1 MITFTELKKKIVA
14 DLKSIKDIEVAFEE
28 LSKTKESETLDE
40 WFFVSLLPVTN
51 QLNGEKMRDRS
62 FIIDVAYWH
71 KDQTRKRYFEMN
83 ESLDKVFQPCFHILD
98 RHITI
103 PEVTFKIVDN
113 VAHYVFTLKFTDLV
127 VQQEAGEPAEELDFT
142 II

>member
-1 MITFTELKKKIVA
+1 MITFTELKKKIVS

-28 LSKTKESETLDE
+28 LSKTKESEMLDE
-40 WFFVSLLPVTN
+40 WFFVTLLPVTN

-62 FIIDVAYWH
+62 FIIDIAYWH
-71 KDQTRKRYFEMN
+71 KEQSRKRYFEMN

-103 PEVTFKIVDN
+103 PEVTFRIVDD

-127 VQQEAGEPAEELDFT
+127 DKPQDGVPAEELDFS

>member
-1 MITFTELKKKIVA
+1 MITFTELKKKIVS

-28 LSKTKESETLDE
+28 LSKTKESEMLDE
-40 WFFVSLLPVTN
+40 WFFVTLLPVTN

-62 FIIDVAYWH
+62 FIIDIAYWH
-71 KDQTRKRYFEMN
+71 KEQSRKRYFEMN

-103 PEVTFKIVDN
+103 PEVTFKIVDE

-142 II
+142 LI